1 MALWVFPIHL
11 YALLVPLT
19 LIPAANKN
27 RLFLEEQTFNV
38 DLLFAAAVVLVLGS
52 LFEIIQN
59 HIDRWLVT
67 TESASGDGYSLMD
80 GLFTFFILLGQAMD
94 GLFTF
99 FILLGQALIL
109 ISLIG
114 QSNIVK
120 TFALI
125 CVLAGPIL
133 YYRKQLVF
141 LPTSLIGTINT
152 IVVFMIFKDWV
163 IFMQLI
169 TVALTIIFFNRLL
182 DTGNQFYHGLTTLA
196 ASSGILFLAFVIN
209 NASYG

>member
-1 MALWVFPIHL
+1 MAVWVFPIHL
-11 YALLVPLT
+11 YALLVPLI
-19 LIPAANKN
+19 LIPAANSN
-27 RLFLEEQTFNV
+27 RLLLEEKIFNV
-38 DLLFAAAVVLVLGS
+38 DLLFLAAAILVLGS

-59 HIDRWLVT
+59 HIDRWFVS
-67 TESASGDGYSLMD
+67 TESASGNGYSLMD
-80 GLFTFFILLGQAMD
+80 GLFTFFILLGQA
-94 GLFTF
+94 
-99 FILLGQALIL
+99 LIL
-109 ISLIG
+109 IALIG

-120 TFALI
+120 AFAVI

-141 LPTSLIGTINT
+141 LPTSLIGTVNT
-152 IVVFMIFKDWV
+152 IVAFIIFNDWV
-163 IFMQLI
+163 IFMQII

>member
-1 MALWVFPIHL
+1 MAVWIFPIHL
-11 YALLVPLT
+11 YALLIPLI
-19 LIPAANKN
+19 LIPVVSNN
-27 RLFLEEQTFNV
+27 RLLLEEKIFNV
-38 DLLFAAAVVLVLGS
+38 DLLFLAAAVLVLGS

-59 HIDRWLVT
+59 HIDRWFVT
-67 TESASGDGYSLMD
+67 SESASGNGYSLMD
-80 GLFTFFILLGQAMD
+80 GLFTFFILLGQA
-94 GLFTF
+94 
-99 FILLGQALIL
+99 LIL
-109 ISLIG
+109 IGLIG
-114 QSNIVK
+114 QSNIMK
-120 TFALI
+120 TFAVI

-152 IVVFMIFKDWV
+152 IVVFMFFKDWV